1 MKVRKISRAVARQVV
16 QKCNRLHRPPKKID
30 VRVLLER
37 LHQLIDIVY
46 FFSAGGT
53 PTSSYRGISLSKNN
67 PRVIEMKNV
76 LKKLLALDFYSG
88 SPLKYRESAYTI
100 YELEKR
106 LIAEIN
112 GYRQKSTF

>member
-1 MKVRKISRAVARQVV
+1 MIST
-16 QKCNRLHRPPKKID
+16 KID

-46 FFSAGGT
+46 FFSAGGAPISVT
-53 PTSSYRGISLSKNN
+53 RGTGLYQNN

-112 GYRQKSTF
+112 GYGQKSTF